1 MKTKTLNMNT
11 NNQTPE
17 REGQA
22 QLIPFLWLR
31 KGIGLLGFFFPI
43 ILVAGSKLFGNC
55 NILLGSISDYYHTN
69 MDDLFVAVLC
79 VIGLF
84 LFTYRGPEKKDSI
97 ASNLACVFA
106 LGIAFF
112 PTSIKPES
120 LSCLSYSAKS
130 FPVLHNLFAI
140 SFFLVLSYFS
150 LALFPKTKPGGIPTP
165 EKLNRNKVFK
175 TCGYVMLAS
184 ILIIFLYTILKDRID
199 GLKKLQIIFIFEWVA
214 LWAFGI
220 SWIVKGGWFLQDKET
235 EKKE

>member
-1 MKTKTLNMNT
+1 MQT

-31 KGIGLLGFFFPI
+31 KGIGLLGFFFPVL
-43 ILVAGSKLFGNC
+43 LVVGSKLFGNC

-79 VIGLF
+79 VIGIF
-84 LFTYRGPEKKDSI
+84 LFTYRGPEKEDSI
-97 ASNLACVFA
+97 ASNLACAFA

-120 LSCLSYSAKS
+120 LSCITYSAKT
-130 FPVLHNLFAI
+130 FPGLHNLF
-140 SFFLVLSYFS
+140 SVLFFLVLSYFC
-150 LALFPKTKPGGIPTP
+150 LALFPKTHADTPPTE
-165 EKLNRNKVFK
+165 EKLKRNKLYK

-184 ILIIFLYTILKDRID
+184 ILIIFLYMLLKDRIT
-199 GLKKLQIIFIFEWVA
+199 GLNKIQIIFIFEWVA

-220 SWIVKGGWFLQDKET
+220 SWIVKGGWFLQDKT
-235 EKKE
+235 AVKK